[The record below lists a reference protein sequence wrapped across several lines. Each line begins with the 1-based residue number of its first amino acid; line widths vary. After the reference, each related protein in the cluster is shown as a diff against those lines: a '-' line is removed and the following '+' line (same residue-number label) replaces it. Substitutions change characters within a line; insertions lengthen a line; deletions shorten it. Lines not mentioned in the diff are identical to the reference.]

1 MSMGENDNAG
11 AAQASEPHV
20 DGLKE
25 PPFRLTPAE
34 SRMVEAAAVGEI
46 AEYGISGTSSA
57 SDKEGSWGDE
67 LRAEVIRALLLET
80 YSKWRVDASGVRVSG
95 ARIRGRLDLTH
106 ARVKFPLSLHNCLIE
121 EAPSFQQCKLTH
133 LDLSGTHLPGLEARG
148 CAVDHDMILVRVVCR
163 GPTTLDLAKIN
174 GMLDCTQGA
183 FASDDKSA
191 LSAKAATVNG
201 PVLLRDGF
209 TARGEV
215 VFMRAQ
221 IGSLECRDAT
231 LINPGAVAL
240 RASGA
245 IVAGPVFLGKGLKAQ
260 GEVNLQDAH
269 LGGLECNDGIFTNP
283 NGTALRLE
291 RATITRPVILR
302 NGFKAQ
308 GQVNLRDA
316 QIGGLEFNGTVTSDD
331 PKQAALVLE
340 RATVAGP
347 VFLRNGFKAQGEVNL
362 RGAQIGGVLDCQG
375 GAFTNPSGTALLA
388 QRASVRA
395 VVFLRNGFTAQG
407 EVDLRDAQLGGLECN
422 DSIFTNPNGT
432 ALILERATVAAPV
445 FLRNGF
451 KAQGEV
457 NLRGAQIGG
466 VLDCQGGAFTNPSG
480 DALLAERMTVS
491 GPVRLSVGRNAQG
504 RPVEFVAEGGVNL
517 REAQIAGA
525 LNCEGGIFKG
535 ADDPLRPALAAEGA
549 MISGPVLLRR
559 GFTARGQVN
568 LLRAHARTLECGGGT
583 FTSEGQPALL
593 AAEMTISGPV
603 LLHGIHGTFTSRGEV
618 TLFGARIGGGL
629 DCRGA
634 MFLNRGGRAFNGR
647 GMNVDGSFAFRELA
661 RRPQGIVDLTDARVA
676 TLDDDAESWPEPG
689 TLRIRGFVYT
699 SLSKEAPRTARE
711 RIPWLQLPGAEEFSP
726 HPYEQLVKVLR
737 VSGDDRE
744 ARDVAIRKQVDL
756 RRWGGLSR
764 TGRLGNWLLGLIGHG
779 YKPGRAAIILLILY
793 VMSVIVFAQASADG
807 VMVSTR
813 DVQQPATTTSTA
825 TTTTTIITNTSNTTA
840 AAPTTTV
847 LGARQLNARSPCSN
861 RYPCFSPWAY
871 SFDVLVPLVKL
882 QQSDS
887 WRPDA
892 STSKGQWY
900 RRYGYLM
907 TILGWAFATLAA
919 AGFSGL
925 LRKD

>member
-1 MSMGENDNAG
+1 
-11 AAQASEPHV
+11 
-20 DGLKE
+20 
-25 PPFRLTPAE
+25 
-34 SRMVEAAAVGEI
+34 MVEAAAVGEI
-46 AEYGISGTSSA
+46 AEYSISAMSSA
-57 SDKEGSWGDE
+57 SDKEGSCGDE

-95 ARIRGRLDLTH
+95 ARIQGRLDLTH
-106 ARVKFPLSLHNCLIE
+106 ARVKFPLSLQNCIID

-148 CAVDHDMILVRVVCR
+148 CAVEHDVILVRVVCR
-163 GPTTLDLAKIN
+163 GPATLDMARIN
-174 GMLDCTQGA
+174 GLLDCTQA
-183 FASDDKSA
+183 TFVSEDQSA
-191 LSAKAATVNG
+191 LSAKASTVNG

-221 IGSLECRDAT
+221 IGSLECRDAA

-240 RASGA
+240 RAPDA
-245 IVAGPVFLGKGLKAQ
+245 TVAGPVLLGEDLKAQ
-260 GEVNLQDAH
+260 GEVDLRDAH
-269 LGGLECNDGIFTNP
+269 LGGLECENGIFTNP

-291 RATITRPVILR
+291 RATITRPVLLR

-316 QIGGLEFNGTVTSDD
+316 QISGLECNGTFTYNNL
-331 PKQAALVLE
+331 KQAVLLLE
-340 RATVAGP
+340 RLTVTGP

-362 RGAQIGGVLDCQG
+362 RGAQISGALDCQG
-375 GAFTNPSGTALLA
+375 GAFTNPSGNALLA
-388 QRASVRA
+388 ERASVREP
-395 VVFLRNGFTAQG
+395 VLLRNGFTAQG
-407 EVDLRDAQLGGLECN
+407 EVNLRDAQLGGLECT
-422 DSIFTNPNGT
+422 DSIFTNPDGT
-432 ALILERATVAAPV
+432 ALLLERATVLGPV

-457 NLRGAQIGG
+457 NLRGAQISGA
-466 VLDCQGGAFTNPSG
+466 LDCQGGAFTNPSG
-480 DALLAERMTVS
+480 NALLAERMTVS
-491 GPVRLSVGRNAQG
+491 GPVLLGAGRKAEG
-504 RPVEFVAEGGVNL
+504 RSVEFVAEGKVDL

-525 LNCEGGIFKG
+525 LNCEGGIFKSG
-535 ADDPLRPALAAEGA
+535 DDSGRREARTGDDTPGLALAAEGA
-549 MISGPVLLRR
+549 MISGPILLRR

-583 FTSEGQPALL
+583 FTSESQPALL

-603 LLHGIHGTFTSRGEV
+603 LLRGTFISRGEV
-618 TLFGARIGGGL
+618 SLFGARIGGGL

-634 MFLNRGGRAFNGR
+634 LFLSKDGYAFNGR
-647 GMNVDGSFAFRELA
+647 AMNVDGSFIFRDLA

-676 TLDDDAESWPEPG
+676 TLDDDAESWPEHG

-699 SLSKEAPRTARE
+699 RLSEEAPRTARE

-737 VSGDDRE
+737 ESGDDRE
-744 ARDVAIRKQVDL
+744 ARDVAIQKQVDL
-756 RRWGGLSR
+756 RRWGGLSS

-793 VMSVIVFAQASADG
+793 VMSVIVFAQASANG

-813 DVQQPATTTSTA
+813 DVQQPAATTSAA
-825 TTTTTIITNTSNTTA
+825 TTTTTTITSTSNTTA

-847 LGARQLNARSPCSN
+847 TAARQLNASSPCSN